1 VLLVSSSGIPFTMM
15 TPGQREFRAFGA
27 PGTAR
32 SASPTW
38 QGSPVTWIGIDATY
52 QFNEEGITCYVV
64 GLLAVNK

>member
-1 VLLVSSSGIPFTMM
+1 MSSSGIPFTMM

-38 QGSPVTWIGIDATY
+38 QGSTVTWIGIDATY